1 MAEAAAP
8 AAQDDGGE
16 EAPHPHPLDLMNLV
30 DDVLVRIV
38 LPFQSDNLLVH
49 VALAALV
56 HPRWWKLARTSP
68 AYLADYL
75 SRPGCRAPTL
85 KWLSRN
91 LPSAET
97 TQMELGS
104 DWLGHSSTGPIG
116 NGAEEYRKSGADSM
130 VSEYTDGAEMPAL
143 GAALVALPPSA
154 YRSLRTIRLP
164 IIAAEAEKWKEVM
177 QFIGRTNVHELDL
190 NVCWN
195 MGDDGLTALAASLP
209 RTLERLRCGA
219 IGCGDA
225 GIAALA
231 AALPAT
237 AIKSICIGLNE
248 MTVAGW
254 ASLGAALPNLPS
266 LREIDFGCD
275 LAEDGSTDL
284 TRDELRALI
293 RFLPDASPGMAEG
306 TLIFDTGGAALQNQ
320 DDYQLLDDLKPRCP
334 DLKYR
339 RS

>member
-1 MAEAAAP
+1 MADAAAP

-16 EAPHPHPLDLMNLV
+16 EAPHPLDLMNLV

-49 VALAALV
+49 VALAAQV

-116 NGAEEYRKSGADSM
+116 NGAEEYRRSRADSM
-130 VSEYTDGAEMPAL
+130 LSEYTDGAEMPAL

-154 YRSLRTIRLP
+154 YRSLRTIRLH
-164 IIAAEAEKWKEVM
+164 IISAEAEKWKEVM
-177 QFIGRTNVHELDL
+177 QFIGRTNVRELNL

-195 MGDDGLTALAASLP
+195 LGDEGLIALAASLP
-209 RTLERLRCGA
+209 RTLEGLRCGC
-219 IGCGDA
+219 INCGDA
-225 GIAALA
+225 GVAALA

-237 AIKSICIGLNE
+237 AIKSLCIGLNNE
-248 MTVAGW
+248 SMTVAGW

-266 LREIDFGCD
+266 LREIDFGCGP
-275 LAEDGSTDL
+275 AEDGSTDL
-284 TRDELRALI
+284 SRDELRALI

-306 TLIFDTGGAALQNQ
+306 TLIFDSNGAALQNQ

-334 DLKYR
+334 DLKYT
-339 RS
+339 S